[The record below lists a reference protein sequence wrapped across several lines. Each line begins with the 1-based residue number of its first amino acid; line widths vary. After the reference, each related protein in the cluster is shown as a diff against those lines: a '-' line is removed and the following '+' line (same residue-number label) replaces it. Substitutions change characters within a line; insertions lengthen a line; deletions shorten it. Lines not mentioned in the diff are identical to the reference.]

1 MKPYVVQNKEFI
13 EFFCKL
19 SPQKKQKLI
28 PVLSKDQINTISEI
42 CKKILKRKLTE
53 NPNTVK
59 KLRHT
64 QKEIKTI
71 ALKTIPIYKKKKI
84 LQTRKGGAILSVL
97 LPIAASIITSL
108 LSK

>member
-1 MKPYVVQNKEFI
+1 MKPHVIQNKEFI

-42 CKKILKRKLTE
+42 CKNFLKRNLTE
-53 NPNTVK
+53 DPATVK
-59 KLRHT
+59 KLR
-64 QKEIKTI
+64 QSEKEIKNI
-71 ALKTIPIYKKKKI
+71 ALKTLPLYKKKKI

-97 LPIAASIITSL
+97 LPIAASIVTSL
-108 LSK
+108 LAK